1 MKFVVKKLFWFAL
14 GALCGVF
21 GYERT
26 KRSVAEFTERLTPA
40 NMASNLMEQVLKIV
54 GRLGKALRAATDV
67 LLGDDT
73 P

>member
-1 MKFVVKKLFWFAL
+1 MMKRLFWFVL

-21 GYERT
+21 GYQRT
-26 KRSVAEFTERLTPA
+26 KRVVQEFTEGLTPT
-40 NMASNLMEQVLKIV
+40 NMASNVMEQVLKVI

-67 LLGDDT
+67 LLGNDT

>member
-1 MKFVVKKLFWFAL
+1 MKRLFWFAV

-21 GYERT
+21 GYQRT
-26 KRSVAEFTERLTPA
+26 KRTVTEFSERLTPT
-40 NMASNLMEQVLKIV
+40 NVASNVMEQALKVV